1 MTNLSQCTDEQLQC
15 MLTDIQ
21 IHQSA
26 LEDLFYEVVEE
37 QGKRKAKQQASKL
50 QQLFI

>member
-1 MTNLSQCTDEQLQC
+1 MANLSQYTDEQLQC

-21 IHQSA
+21 VHQST

-37 QGKRKAKQQASKL
+37 QGKRKAKHLAS
-50 QQLFI
+50 QLNQLLI